1 IRQHGSMTFESRLR
15 ARDGHEFPV
24 EVYANFIALYG
35 SSYYTVSARD
45 ITERKEAERSRAFL
59 ASVVHTAYDAIFS
72 ITPEGIITS
81 WNQGAEKLYGFT
93 ADEMIGNY
101 AAMLAPPDRQTEVS
115 EALERMRSEGM
126 PQHYETVRQR
136 KDGTLIDISLTL
148 SPIVDASGAFVGSS
162 AIVHDISERKRNE
175 RALKESEANLSQAQR
190 MAHIGN
196 WTWDTKKDRIY
207 GSDEFYRIFGMP
219 RQDYITY
226 GQFIDT
232 VNPEDRDS
240 VNTAVDATLQ
250 KGEYYKIDYRV
261 IRQDGAEHTV
271 HAEGKVHLD
280 AAGKPDRMFGTV
292 QDVTE
297 RKNAEEILEKY
308 RLFSENAHDI
318 VLFIRR
324 DGRILEANAAAV
336 KAYGYAYEELL
347 SLSIYNLRALDIG
360 YHIDEQMEMAYD
372 NGILFEAVHRR
383 KDGSDF
389 PVEVSSQG
397 RTINGQRVLLSVVRD
412 ITERK
417 RVEEALCE
425 SESNLKRA
433 EEIAMIGNWNW
444 DLVTNRI
451 SWSEETYV
459 VWGLKPGEIQPSFDL
474 VVTNVHP
481 DDREFFVTS
490 VNASL
495 YEHHP
500 LSMDF
505 RIIRPDGSL
514 AYVHNEAEI
523 LYSPDGKPV
532 RMFGTAQDITERKL
546 IEEALQ
552 VAKAQAELY
561 VDLMG
566 HDINNMNMVAMGTL
580 EIALMDMG
588 QDGKL
593 DSSSKPL
600 LDKSL
605 ESLKN
610 SSALIRNVQKL
621 QRASVE
627 GIKLQTV
634 DVADV
639 LKGII
644 DEQRSALG
652 KGVTIYYKNE
662 ATSCLVT
669 ANELLRD
676 VFTNIIS
683 NAIKHSGPDRHLT
696 IGVAVESI
704 VVDGRKFCRVAIDDN
719 GSGIPDPVKD
729 RLFRRFSRGETKA
742 KGSGLGLY
750 LVKTLVEHYGGNI
763 RVEDRVPGDYS
774 KGAKFVVTIPSVE

>member
-1 IRQHGSMTFESRLR
+1 
-15 ARDGHEFPV
+15 
-24 EVYANFIALYG
+24 
-35 SSYYTVSARD
+35 
-45 ITERKEAERSRAFL
+45 
-59 ASVVHTAYDAIFS
+59 
-72 ITPEGIITS
+72 
-81 WNQGAEKLYGFT
+81 
-93 ADEMIGNY
+93 
-101 AAMLAPPDRQTEVS
+101 
-115 EALERMRSEGM
+115 
-126 PQHYETVRQR
+126 
-136 KDGTLIDISLTL
+136 
-148 SPIVDASGAFVGSS
+148 
-162 AIVHDISERKRNE
+162 
-175 RALKESEANLSQAQR
+175 
-190 MAHIGN
+190 
-196 WTWDTKKDRIY
+196 
-207 GSDEFYRIFGMP
+207 
-219 RQDYITY
+219 
-226 GQFIDT
+226 
-232 VNPEDRDS
+232 
-240 VNTAVDATLQ
+240 
-250 KGEYYKIDYRV
+250 
-261 IRQDGAEHTV
+261 
-271 HAEGKVHLD
+271 
-280 AAGKPDRMFGTV
+280 MFGTV

-347 SLSIYNLRALDIG
+347 SLSIYDLRALDIG
-360 YHIDEQMEMAYD
+360 YHIDEQMDMAYN

-417 RVEEALCE
+417 RVEEALRE

-459 VWGLKPGEIQPSFDL
+459 VWGFKPGEIQPSFDL

-481 DDREFFVTS
+481 DDREFFVRS

-523 LYSPDGKPV
+523 LYGPDGKPV

-580 EIALMDMG
+580 EIALMDME

-600 LDKSL
+600 LDKSI

-627 GIKLQTV
+627 GIKLQAV
-634 DVADV
+634 DVADI

-644 DEQRSALG
+644 DEQRSTPG
-652 KGVTIYYKNE
+652 KDVTIYYKNE
-662 ATSCLVT
+662 ASHCLVT

-683 NAIKHSGPDRHLT
+683 NSIKHARTDRHLT
-696 IGVAVESI
+696 IGVTVENI
-704 VVDGRKFCRVAIDDN
+704 VEDGRKFCRVAIDDN
-719 GSGIPDPVKD
+719 GSGIPDEVKD

-742 KGSGLGLY
+742 RGSGLGLY
-750 LVKTLVEHYGGNI
+750 LVRTLVEHYGGQI
-763 RVEDRVPGDYS
+763 RVEDRVPGDYTR
-774 KGAKFVVTIPSVE
+774 GAKFVVMIPSVE